1 MPAYCPKDSA
11 VCDTRCCHPPIDCAL
26 YPNRHRNRADMG
38 AFSDEIH
45 DCPVAVTDLDLFFPQ
60 GDQFRSSEPAS
71 EQERDHGYVTGAT
84 KRLAI

>member
-1 MPAYCPKDSA
+1 
-11 VCDTRCCHPPIDCAL
+11 
-26 YPNRHRNRADMG
+26 MG